1 MRYVIFLI
9 VLIFACSVR
18 KIDLQRFQITGFA
31 QGTSYSITYFAV
43 DSVVSKHA
51 VDSIFNVIDNSMSLY
66 KKGSLINYFNL
77 SKSGIV
83 IDEHLKKV
91 IEKSI
96 ETYKQSN
103 GSFDITVKPLVKL
116 WGFGV
121 EKINNIPTHKQV
133 KEILKNVGSDKL
145 QLKDNFLFKKQSE
158 VEIDV
163 NGIAQGYT
171 VDVLADFL
179 KMKNISNYL
188 VELGGEIRVNGNNP
202 FTQLPFAIGIETPD
216 EGLETEGDFKDII
229 LLSKGAVTTSGNY
242 RKFYYNGK
250 KKISH
255 LINAKTGYSL
265 QNEMISVTVVA
276 KDAITADAYDNVL
289 MACSIPQAF
298 SFLKKHPDLQAYFI
312 YTNTDGSV
320 ADTATVGFH
329 QLLKNKRHE

>member
-1 MRYVIFLI
+1 VRYIISAIAF
-9 VLIFACSVR
+9 IFAFSAN
-18 KIDLQRFQITGFA
+18 KQDLQRFQITGFA
-31 QGTSYSITYFAV
+31 QGASYSITYFAV
-43 DSVVSKHA
+43 NSVVSKQA

-66 KKGSLINYFNL
+66 KKGSVINNFNV

-91 IEKSI
+91 VEKSI

-121 EKINNIPTHKQV
+121 EKINTIPTHKQV
-133 KEILKNVGSDKL
+133 KQTLKNVGSGKL
-145 QLKDNFLFKKQSE
+145 QVKGNFLFKKQRD

-171 VDVLADFL
+171 VDVLANFL
-179 KMKNISNYL
+179 EKKNISNYL

-202 FTQLPFAIGIETPD
+202 LTQLPFAIAIETPQD
-216 EGLETEGDFKDII
+216 GIETEGDFKEII
-229 LLSKGAVTTSGNY
+229 LLSRGAVTTSGNY
-242 RKFYYNGK
+242 RKFYYHGK

-255 LINAKTGYSL
+255 LINAKTGYPF

-289 MACSIPQAF
+289 MACSIPRAF
-298 SFLKKHPDLQAYFI
+298 SFIKKHPELQAYFI

-320 ADTATVGFH
+320 ADTATAGFYE
-329 QLLKNKRHE
+329 LIKK

>member
-1 MRYVIFLI
+1 MRYLI
-9 VLIFACSVR
+9 SSIAFIFAFSAHR
-18 KIDLQRFQITGFA
+18 QDLQRFKITGFA
-31 QGTSYSITYFAV
+31 QGASYTITYFAV
-43 DSVVSKHA
+43 DSIVSKQS

-66 KKGSLINYFNL
+66 KKGSVINNFNV
-77 SKSGIV
+77 SNRGID

-91 IEKSI
+91 VERSI

-133 KEILKNVGSDKL
+133 KETLKNVGSDKL
-145 QLKDNFLFKKQSE
+145 QLKDNFLFKKQSD

-171 VDVLADFL
+171 VDVLANFL
-179 KMKNISNYL
+179 EKKDISNYL
-188 VELGGEIRVNGNNP
+188 VELSGEIRVKGNNP
-202 FTQLPFAIGIETPD
+202 ITQLPFAIGIETAH
-216 EGLETEGDFKDII
+216 ESVETEEDFREII
-229 LLSKGAVTTSGNY
+229 LLNSGGVTTSGNY

-255 LINAKTGYSL
+255 LINAKTGYPL

-289 MACSIPQAF
+289 MACSIPEAF
-298 SFLKKHPDLQAYFI
+298 SFLKKYPGLQAYFI
-312 YTNTDGSV
+312 YSNTNGSV
-320 ADTATVGFH
+320 ADTATAGFY
-329 QLLKNKRHE
+329 QLLKR